1 MSAAT
6 LDLTSTPL
14 LTHEVGSLD
23 KPGWRTAAYA
33 GKPVSSKDVQDDADR
48 RNFDNETVKTSALG
62 APPMMQGQKPWN
74 NP

>member
-1 MSAAT
+1 MG
-6 LDLTSTPL
+6 L
-14 LTHEVGSLD
+14 LTKILAWLHPASE
-23 KPGWRTAAYA
+23 KEA
-33 GKPVSSKDVQDDADR
+33 QDDADR